1 MGNLL
6 DRFCIACGIG
16 RIWKDKT
23 DVPSVPVVENTDGG
37 VLVVDSSKKLLRY
50 GNLRYKI
57 RRQVALVL
65 ERLLREPTHII
76 FYTDLDGILGVP
88 GYFDG
93 SLCSRQRVRTLK
105 RDLRKVLNGLPFDI
119 VRSSADCLR
128 LVRTDGHP
136 LLEEGETD
144 NM

>member
-6 DRFCIACGIG
+6 DRFCIVCGIG
-16 RIWKDKT
+16 KIWKAKT
-23 DVPSVPVVENTDGG
+23 DVPFVPVGENADCD
-37 VLVVDSSKKLLRY
+37 VLVVDSRKKFLLY
-50 GNLRYKI
+50 GRLRYKI

-65 ERLLREPTHII
+65 EYLLRKPTHTI
-76 FYTDLDGILGVP
+76 FYTDLNGILGVP
-88 GYFDG
+88 GYFDD

-105 RDLRKVLNGLPFDI
+105 RDLRKALEDLPFDV

-136 LLEEGETD
+136 L
-144 NM
+144 

>member
-6 DRFCIACGIG
+6 DRFCIVCGIG
-16 RIWKDKT
+16 KIWKDKT
-23 DVPSVPVVENTDGG
+23 DVPFVPVVENADCD
-37 VLVVDSSKKLLRY
+37 VLVVDSRKKLLLY
-50 GNLRYKI
+50 GRLRYKI

-65 ERLLREPTHII
+65 EYLLRKPTHTI
-76 FYTDLDGILGVP
+76 FYTDLNCILGVP
-88 GYFDG
+88 GYFDD

-105 RDLRKVLNGLPFDI
+105 RDLRKALEDLPFDV

-136 LLEEGETD
+136 L
-144 NM
+144 

>member
-6 DRFCIACGIG
+6 DRFCIVCGIG
-16 RIWKDKT
+16 KIWKDKT
-23 DVPSVPVVENTDGG
+23 DVPFVPVVENADCD
-37 VLVVDSSKKLLRY
+37 VLVVDSRKKLLLY
-50 GNLRYKI
+50 GRLRYKI

-65 ERLLREPTHII
+65 KYLLRKPTHTI
-76 FYTDLDGILGVP
+76 FYTDLNGILGVP
-88 GYFDG
+88 GYFDD

-105 RDLRKVLNGLPFDI
+105 RDLRKALEGLPFDV

-136 LLEEGETD
+136 L
-144 NM
+144 

>member
-6 DRFCIACGIG
+6 DRFCIVCGIG
-16 RIWKDKT
+16 KIWKDKT
-23 DVPSVPVVENTDGG
+23 DVPFVPVVENADCD
-37 VLVVDSSKKLLRY
+37 VLVVDSRKKLLLY
-50 GNLRYKI
+50 GRLRYKI

-65 ERLLREPTHII
+65 EYLLREPTHII
-76 FYTDLDGILGVP
+76 FYTDLNGILGVP
-88 GYFDG
+88 SYFDD

-105 RDLRKVLNGLPFDI
+105 RDLRKALEGLPFDV

-136 LLEEGETD
+136 L
-144 NM
+144 

>member
-6 DRFCIACGIG
+6 DRFCIVCGIG
-16 RIWKDKT
+16 KIWKDKT
-23 DVPSVPVVENTDGG
+23 DVPFVPVVENADCD
-37 VLVVDSSKKLLRY
+37 VLVVDSRKKLLLY
-50 GNLRYKI
+50 GRLRYKI

-65 ERLLREPTHII
+65 EHLLCKPDHTIL
-76 FYTDLDGILGVP
+76 YTDLNGILGMQ

-93 SLCSRQRVRTLK
+93 SRCSRQRVRTLK
-105 RDLRKVLNGLPFDI
+105 RDLRKTLNGLPFDV
-119 VRSSADCLR
+119 VRPSADCLR

-136 LLEEGETD
+136 LLEEGEAD

>member
-6 DRFCIACGIG
+6 DRFCIVCGIG
-16 RIWKDKT
+16 KIWKDKT
-23 DVPSVPVVENTDGG
+23 DVPFVPVVENADCD
-37 VLVVDSSKKLLRY
+37 VLVVDSRKKLLLY
-50 GNLRYKI
+50 GRLRYKI

-65 ERLLREPTHII
+65 EYLLRKLTHTI
-76 FYTDLDGILGVP
+76 FYTDLNGILGVP
-88 GYFDG
+88 GYFDD

-105 RDLRKVLNGLPFDI
+105 RDLRKALEDLPFDV

-136 LLEEGETD
+136 L
-144 NM
+144 